1 MTNGHSFLVY
11 ASTFCP
17 LDHWKRVLPDAH
29 LFENGQSLQAPF
41 EGNLL
46 WVSSDLEGWQELTQS
61 WTNSGSRV
69 VILAR
74 EPAPVEMNRALACGA
89 RAYVSALAN
98 KNVLQQVAE
107 SVGSGG
113 LWFPEDLLGN
123 LLKLV
128 ANVLDQP
135 ARPRTEADLSMLT
148 AREKEVARQASKGS
162 SNRQIAEAL
171 GITERTVKEHMGSV
185 FRKLGVRDRMQLMLL
200 VTGQRVTGGSDDVHQ
215 A

>member
-1 MTNGHSFLVY
+1 MTRGRSFLVY
-11 ASTFCP
+11 APTFCP
-17 LDHWKRVLPDAH
+17 LDHWKRVLPDAQ
-29 LFENGQSLQAPF
+29 LFENGKSLLAPF

-46 WVSSDLEGWQELTQS
+46 WVSSDLPDWQELTQS
-61 WTNSGSRV
+61 WTDSGSRV

-74 EPAPVEMNRALACGA
+74 EPGPVEMNRALASGA

-128 ANVLDQP
+128 ANVLDQT
-135 ARPRTEADLSMLT
+135 ASPRTEADLSILT
-148 AREKEVARQASKGS
+148 AREKEVARRASKGVT
-162 SNRQIAEAL
+162 NRQIAEAL
-171 GITERTVKEHMGSV
+171 GITERTVKEHMGSI

-200 VTGQRVTGGSDDVHQ
+200 VTGQRAAGGNDDVHQ

>member
-1 MTNGHSFLVY
+1 MISGHSFLVY
-11 ASTFCP
+11 APTFCP
-17 LDHWKRVLPDAH
+17 LDHWQRVLPDAQ
-29 LFENGQSLQAPF
+29 LCENGKDLPVPC

-46 WVSSDLEGWQELTQS
+46 WVSSDLPGWQELTQS
-61 WTNSGSRV
+61 WTSSGSRV

-74 EPAPVEMNRALACGA
+74 EPGPVEMNRALASGA

-128 ANVLDQP
+128 ANVLDQT
-135 ARPRTEADLSMLT
+135 AKPRIEANLSILT
-148 AREKEVARQASKGS
+148 AREKEVARQASKGVT
-162 SNRQIAEAL
+162 NRQIAEAL

-200 VTGQRVTGGSDDVHQ
+200 VTGQRVEGGSDDVHQ

>member
-11 ASTFCP
+11 APTFCP
-17 LDHWKRVLPDAH
+17 LDHWQRALPGA
-29 LFENGQSLQAPF
+29 LLCESGKNLQAPF

-46 WVSSDLEGWQELTQS
+46 WVSSDLPGWQELTQS
-61 WTNSGSRV
+61 WTSSGSRV

-74 EPAPVEMNRALACGA
+74 EPGPVEMNRALASGA

-128 ANVLDQP
+128 AHVLDQT
-135 ARPRTEADLSMLT
+135 AKPRIEADLSILT
-148 AREKEVARQASKGS
+148 ARENEVARQASKGVT
-162 SNRQIAEAL
+162 NRQVAEAL

-215 A
+215 S